1 MILATSEVT
10 FQFVSYGTVFDPQKD
25 TLVLDVGMKTIPGII
40 DHHHPEAEPE
50 CTASLM
56 IKYPSLVLD
65 HIKRNEIHK
74 GKRGFSCL
82 NIITHRLPDFDAVSS
97 IFLALKLIE
106 TDQIDPAMI
115 KIAQYTKM
123 VDSATL
129 PKEWD
134 LASSPYAILR
144 ALFLRIR
151 KNDETASRE
160 RVKQGLKFMAFLHS
174 KSIEGHEIFVNKAL
188 FSGIERYQR
197 AMRRAEDDYFN
208 YLNDLERGQ
217 ILLLDLPLSTGEG
230 AKTVDGLV
238 VRNPRSYLLKDWARR
253 DNLNPSLKQ
262 GFSFLMTNFGN
273 GRFILGVDPEKGIN
287 LKGLGDILNQKEA
300 NRRKELQRP
309 FAHRWYD
316 GNCPFF
322 NFRIIDSPQD
332 DSSLTHQEIVDTVL
346 KFGRRGEDDA

>member
-1 MILATSEVT
+1 MIFNPFEVAYR
-10 FQFVSYGTVFDPQKD
+10 FVPYGTKFDPQKG
-25 TLVLDVGMKTIPGII
+25 TLVLDVGMKTVPGII

-50 CTASLM
+50 CTASL
-56 IKYPSLVLD
+56 IAKYPSLVLD
-65 HIKRNEIHK
+65 HIQRTEIYE
-74 GKRGFSCL
+74 GKEGTSFL

-97 IFLALKLIE
+97 IFLTLKLIE
-106 TDQIDPAMI
+106 TGQIDPAME

-123 VDSATL
+123 VDSANL

-134 LASSPYAILR
+134 LASTPYAILR

-151 KNDETASRE
+151 KSDETTSRE
-160 RVKQGLKFMAFLHS
+160 RVKEGLKFMNFLYS
-174 KSIEGHEIFVNKAL
+174 KSIEGHEIFVNKVL
-188 FSGIERYQR
+188 FSGVDRYQR
-197 AMRRAEDDYFN
+197 AIRRAEDDYFN

-217 ILLLDLPLSTGEG
+217 ILLLDLPLASGEG

-238 VRNPRSYLLKDWARR
+238 VRNPSSYLLKDWARR
-253 DNLNPSLKQ
+253 DILNPSLKQ

-273 GRFILGVDPEKGIN
+273 RRFILGVDPTKGIN
-287 LKGLGDILNQKEA
+287 LKGLGDMLNQKEA
-300 NRRKELQRP
+300 NRRKELGRP

-332 DSSLTHQEIVDTVL
+332 ESSLAHHDILETLLE
-346 KFGRRGEDDA
+346 FGQKREK